1 MDTFG
6 ENEQQHI
13 FRGMCMYL
21 IERFL
26 AAYNDCA
33 VIRRVIWGLL
43 PITAIVLALLGGLP
57 PRAWRLLAQ
66 TLPQLPLLWH
76 LHGTTIIAPLLLLA
90 VQSLDWALL
99 WLLPV
104 GGLILVVRREWKQRH
119 GFEFEFVDE
128 SDEPELAPW
137 PVGADLSRPPVDLSR
152 SAYPVG
158 ADVSRPTRAVTSQ
171 LIAEPDASRPLARTE
186 GPRST
191 MERKEPSSLLNYAAP
206 EYATGGQVIRP
217 SYWLPELAF
226 SFDIGT
232 GWDVGKKRKDRPNE
246 DSVVALQGMCI
257 YNGQLCPF
265 GLFVVAD
272 GMGGHA
278 NGQDASYL
286 AIQSVL
292 ASVLPGIVGS
302 DAMSDELLVE
312 ILATGVQE
320 ANRVVYRR
328 GLEVRSDMGTTI
340 TAALVV
346 NTRAFV
352 VNVGDSRTYLYRQCD
367 GLLQITHDH
376 SHVARLVAAG
386 QIAHDDIYTHPER
399 NQIYRALGG
408 AQDLEVDWFTLTLQ
422 GEDCLLLCS
431 DGLWEMVRDQEIE
444 GILQQH
450 HAAPSLA
457 SKALVRAALKGGGL
471 DNISAIVVRLA
482 PT

>member
-1 MDTFG
+1 
-6 ENEQQHI
+6 
-13 FRGMCMYL
+13 MYL
-21 IERFL
+21 LERFL
-26 AAYNDCA
+26 AAYN
-33 VIRRVIWGLL
+33 RRTTMRRAIWGLL

-57 PRAWRLLAQ
+57 PRPWRLLAQ
-66 TLPQLPLLWH
+66 TLPQVALLWH
-76 LHGTTIIAPLLLLA
+76 LHGAAIIVPLLLLV
-90 VQSLDWALL
+90 VQALDWALL
-99 WLLPV
+99 WLLPI
-104 GGLILVVRREWKQRH
+104 GACILIVRHWWKQRY

-128 SDEPELAPW
+128 SAEADLALRQESQRAPLAPEQ
-137 PVGADLSRPPVDLSR
+137 P
-152 SAYPVG
+152 
-158 ADVSRPTRAVTSQ
+158 
-171 LIAEPDASRPLARTE
+171 
-186 GPRST
+186 
-191 MERKEPSSLLNYAAP
+191 ERLEQKEAQSLMNYA
-206 EYATGGQVIRP
+206 TSGQVIRP
-217 SYWLPELAF
+217 SYWQPELAF

-312 ILATGVQE
+312 ILATSVQQ
-320 ANRVVYRR
+320 ANHTVYRR

-399 NQIYRALGG
+399 NQIYRALGSE
-408 AQDLEVDWFTLTLQ
+408 QDLEVDWFTLSLQ

-431 DGLWEMVRDQEIE
+431 DGLWEMVRDQEIAR
-444 GILQQH
+444 ILQQH
-450 HAAPSLA
+450 RVAPSLA

-471 DNISAIVVRLA
+471 DNISAVVVRLA

>member
-1 MDTFG
+1 
-6 ENEQQHI
+6 
-13 FRGMCMYL
+13 MYL

-26 AAYNDCA
+26 AAYNNRA
-33 VIRRVIWGLL
+33 MVRRVIWGLL

-66 TLPQLPLLWH
+66 TLAQLPLLWH
-76 LHGTTIIAPLLLLA
+76 LHGTAIIAPLLLLA
-90 VQSLDWALL
+90 VQALDWALL
-99 WLLPV
+99 WLVPL
-104 GGLILVVRREWKQRH
+104 GGCILVVRREWKQRH

-128 SDEPELAPW
+128 PDEHGLAPW
-137 PVGADLSRPPVDLSR
+137 SVGADLSRPMPDLSR
-152 SAYPVG
+152 
-158 ADVSRPTRAVTSQ
+158 
-171 LIAEPDASRPLARTE
+171 PLT
-186 GPRST
+186 
-191 MERKEPSSLLNYAAP
+191 ERKETSSLLNYATTD
-206 EYATGGQVIRP
+206 YATGGQVIRP
-217 SYWLPELAF
+217 SYWHPELAF
-226 SFDIGT
+226 NFDIGA

-265 GLFVVAD
+265 GLFIVAD

-286 AIQSVL
+286 AIQSML

-302 DAMSDELLVE
+302 DAMSDDLLVE
-312 ILATGVQE
+312 ILATAVQQ
-320 ANRVVYRR
+320 ANHVVYRR
-328 GLEVRSDMGTTI
+328 GLEARSDMGTTI

-352 VNVGDSRTYLYRQCD
+352 VNVGDSRTYLYRRCD

-399 NQIYRALGG
+399 NQIYRALGSE
-408 AQDLEVDWFTLTLQ
+408 QDLEVDWFTLTLQ

-444 GILQQH
+444 QILQQH
-450 HAAPSLA
+450 HATPSLA
-457 SKALVRAALKGGGL
+457 SKTLVRAAMKGGGL
-471 DNISAIVVRLA
+471 DNISAITVRLA

>member
-1 MDTFG
+1 
-6 ENEQQHI
+6 
-13 FRGMCMYL
+13 MYL
-21 IERFL
+21 LERFL
-26 AAYNDCA
+26 AAYN
-33 VIRRVIWGLL
+33 RRTTMRRAIWGLL

-57 PRAWRLLAQ
+57 PRPWRLLAQ
-66 TLPQLPLLWH
+66 TLPQVALLWH
-76 LHGTTIIAPLLLLA
+76 LHGAAIIVPLLLLV
-90 VQSLDWALL
+90 VQALDWALL
-99 WLLPV
+99 WLLPI
-104 GGLILVVRREWKQRH
+104 GACILIVRHWWKQRY

-128 SDEPELAPW
+128 SAEADLALRQESQRAPLAPEQ
-137 PVGADLSRPPVDLSR
+137 P
-152 SAYPVG
+152 
-158 ADVSRPTRAVTSQ
+158 
-171 LIAEPDASRPLARTE
+171 
-186 GPRST
+186 
-191 MERKEPSSLLNYAAP
+191 ERLEQKEAQSLMNYA
-206 EYATGGQVIRP
+206 TSGQVIRP
-217 SYWLPELAF
+217 SYWQPELAF

-312 ILATGVQE
+312 ILATSVQQ
-320 ANRVVYRR
+320 ANHTVYRR

-399 NQIYRALGG
+399 NQIYRALGSE
-408 AQDLEVDWFTLTLQ
+408 QDLEVDWFTLSLQ

-444 GILQQH
+444 RILQQH
-450 HAAPSLA
+450 RAAPSLA

-471 DNISAIVVRLA
+471 DNISAVVVRLA

>member
-1 MDTFG
+1 
-6 ENEQQHI
+6 
-13 FRGMCMYL
+13 MYL
-21 IERFL
+21 LERFL
-26 AAYNDCA
+26 AAYN
-33 VIRRVIWGLL
+33 RRTTMRRAIWGLL

-57 PRAWRLLAQ
+57 PRPWRLLAQ
-66 TLPQLPLLWH
+66 TLPQVALLWH
-76 LHGTTIIAPLLLLA
+76 LHGAAIIVPLLLLV
-90 VQSLDWALL
+90 VQALDWALL
-99 WLLPV
+99 WLLPI
-104 GGLILVVRREWKQRH
+104 GACILIVRHWWKQRY

-128 SDEPELAPW
+128 SAEADLALRQESQRAPLAPEQ
-137 PVGADLSRPPVDLSR
+137 P
-152 SAYPVG
+152 
-158 ADVSRPTRAVTSQ
+158 
-171 LIAEPDASRPLARTE
+171 
-186 GPRST
+186 
-191 MERKEPSSLLNYAAP
+191 ERLEQKEAQSLMNYA
-206 EYATGGQVIRP
+206 TSGQVIRP
-217 SYWLPELAF
+217 SYWQPELAF
-226 SFDIGT
+226 NFDIGT

-312 ILATGVQE
+312 ILATSVQQ
-320 ANRVVYRR
+320 ANHTVYRR

-399 NQIYRALGG
+399 NQIYRALGSE
-408 AQDLEVDWFTLTLQ
+408 QDLEVDWFTLSLQ

-444 GILQQH
+444 RILQQNR
-450 HAAPSLA
+450 AAPSLA

-471 DNISAIVVRLA
+471 DNISAVVVRLA

>member
-1 MDTFG
+1 
-6 ENEQQHI
+6 
-13 FRGMCMYL
+13 MYL

-26 AAYNDCA
+26 AAYNDRA
-33 VIRRVIWGLL
+33 VVRRVIWGLL

-57 PRAWRLLAQ
+57 PRAWHMLAQ

-76 LHGTTIIAPLLLLA
+76 LHGTAIIVPLLLLA
-90 VQSLDWALL
+90 VQALDWALL
-99 WLLPV
+99 WLLPI
-104 GGLILVVRREWKQRH
+104 GGLILAVSHGWKQRH

-128 SDEPELAPW
+128 PDEPELALW
-137 PVGADLSRPPVDLSR
+137 PA
-152 SAYPVG
+152 A
-158 ADVSRPTRAVTSQ
+158 SQ
-171 LIAEPDASRPLARTE
+171 FIAEPDASRPMPDLSR
-186 GPRST
+186 PMPNVSRPQS
-191 MERKEPSSLLNYAAP
+191 RQKESQSLLNYATTDCT
-206 EYATGGQVIRP
+206 TGGQVIRP
-217 SYWLPELAF
+217 SYWHPELAF
-226 SFDIGT
+226 SFDIGA
-232 GWDVGKKRKDRPNE
+232 GWDVGKKRKERPNE

-265 GLFVVAD
+265 GLFIVAD

-286 AIQSVL
+286 AIQSML

-302 DAMSDELLVE
+302 DAMSDDLLVE
-312 ILATGVQE
+312 ILATAVQQ
-320 ANRVVYRR
+320 ANHVVYRR
-328 GLEVRSDMGTTI
+328 GQEARSDMGTTI

-346 NTRAFV
+346 NARAFV

-408 AQDLEVDWFTLTLQ
+408 EQDLEVDWFTLTLQ

-450 HAAPSLA
+450 HATPSLA
-457 SKALVRAALKGGGL
+457 SKALVRAAMKGGGL
-471 DNISAIVVRLA
+471 DNISAITVRLV

>member
-1 MDTFG
+1 
-6 ENEQQHI
+6 
-13 FRGMCMYL
+13 MYL

-26 AAYNDCA
+26 AAYNNRA
-33 VIRRVIWGLL
+33 MVRRVIWGLL

-66 TLPQLPLLWH
+66 TLSQLPLLWH
-76 LHGTTIIAPLLLLA
+76 LHGTAIIAPLLLLV
-90 VQSLDWALL
+90 VQALDWVLL
-99 WLLPV
+99 WLVPIV
-104 GGLILVVRREWKQRH
+104 GLILVVRREWKQRH

-128 SDEPELAPW
+128 PDEPELAPW
-137 PVGADLSRPPVDLSR
+137 SVGADLSRPMPAVSRSASPVGSDLSR
-152 SAYPVG
+152 
-158 ADVSRPTRAVTSQ
+158 
-171 LIAEPDASRPLARTE
+171 PLT
-186 GPRST
+186 
-191 MERKEPSSLLNYAAP
+191 ERKETSSLLNYATTD
-206 EYATGGQVIRP
+206 YATGGQVIRP
-217 SYWLPELAF
+217 SYWHPELAF
-226 SFDIGT
+226 SFDIGA

-265 GLFVVAD
+265 GLFIVAD

-286 AIQSVL
+286 AIQSML

-302 DAMSDELLVE
+302 DAMSDDLLVE
-312 ILATGVQE
+312 ILATAVQQ
-320 ANRVVYRR
+320 ANHVVYRR
-328 GLEVRSDMGTTI
+328 GLEARSDMGTTI

-399 NQIYRALGG
+399 NQIYRALGSE
-408 AQDLEVDWFTLTLQ
+408 QDLEVDWFTLTLQ

-444 GILQQH
+444 QILQQH

-471 DNISAIVVRLA
+471 DNISAITVRLA